1 MKGDVYSLT
10 FGLFS
15 FFSIMHNYDVIDL
28 TTEESEKPEILTF
41 YYLTKNADDEM
52 TPTYSTAKKKHM
64 T

>member
-1 MKGDVYSLT
+1 
-10 FGLFS
+10 
-15 FFSIMHNYDVIDL
+15 MHNYDVIDL

>member
-1 MKGDVYSLT
+1 
-10 FGLFS
+10 
-15 FFSIMHNYDVIDL
+15 MHNYDVIDL

-52 TPTYSTAKKKHM
+52 IPTYSTAKKKHM